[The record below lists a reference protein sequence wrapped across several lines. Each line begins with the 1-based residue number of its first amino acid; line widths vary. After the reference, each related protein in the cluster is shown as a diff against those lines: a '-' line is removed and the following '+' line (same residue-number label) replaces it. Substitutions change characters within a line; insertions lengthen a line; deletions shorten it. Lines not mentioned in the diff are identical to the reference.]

1 MFSYLTVWY
10 VKKKK
15 KKLDLPKNY
24 VASHYI
30 KRFPYLGN
38 ANDSKLQNEVLNI
51 VNNRAELRKY
61 LLAKSDYGTNI
72 QENINSVTNDR
83 RFNNAALRNLLDEKI
98 KEYFN
103 HQHH

>member
-1 MFSYLTVWY
+1 MFSYLAVWY

-24 VASHYI
+24 VASDYI
-30 KRFPYLGN
+30 KRFPYRDN
-38 ANDSKLQNEVLNI
+38 ANDSKLQNEAINI

-72 QENINSVTNDR
+72 QENINSVIKDR